1 VSQPASSVSLRRA
14 SAEDESFMKELYFE
28 WRRPEFALLG
38 LPEPQLRDLL
48 QMQYRG
54 QITSYSAAFPTSGYE
69 IVLLD
74 GERVGRIWIARQAQE
89 IKIVDILIDARRRG
103 QGIGT
108 VLIRRLQEEAR
119 QAGLPIQARVD
130 RANPGSLQFHQ
141 RNGFRIVGEGELD
154 VLLEWNPD

>member
-1 VSQPASSVSLRRA
+1 MSQPASSVSLRR
-14 SAEDESFMKELYFE
+14 SCAEDELFMKELYFA

-54 QITSYSAAFPTSGYE
+54 QITSYSAAFPASGYE
-69 IVLLD
+69 IILVD
-74 GERVGRIWIARQAQE
+74 GERVGRIWIAREAQE
-89 IKIVDILIDARRRG
+89 IRIVDVLVDARRRS

-108 VLIRRLQEEAR
+108 VLVQRLQEEAR
-119 QAGLPIQARVD
+119 QAGLPIRARVD

-141 RNGFRIVGEGELD
+141 RNGFGIVGEGELD
-154 VLLEWNPD
+154 LLLEWNPD